1 MAARKRD
8 SNANAKRGSA
18 DGRPVARVGSRE
30 GAFVEP
36 EWFPGDDD
44 ADPEDSARDR
54 RHPGALSQDE
64 EEHRRRPVDDE
75 SYGRPLLPRSG
86 TLSSLGDTDRL
97 PVVESGFPV
106 EPEDFGRQFLS
117 SATQQDNFES
127 EVRWDELER
136 GSYSLGQVIS
146 ESTMEASGQEG
157 FEIPESGSFG
167 DARADADLEPPDS
180 DFDLRQDAVHETSL
194 FDRRFDELEGG
205 DGREHADI
213 ESAGGARDL
222 GSARDEGARELEAA
236 QTRETLEHG
245 RGGQGRPRMAK
256 TTIVPPPKI
265 TRRRAKRSKSNAARE
280 RRP

>member
-1 MAARKRD
+1 
-8 SNANAKRGSA
+8 
-18 DGRPVARVGSRE
+18 
-30 GAFVEP
+30 VEA
-36 EWFPGDDD
+36 ERFPGDDD

-64 EEHRRRPVDDE
+64 EEHQRRPVDDE

-106 EPEDFGRQFLS
+106 EPEDLGRQFLS

-127 EVRWDELER
+127 EVQWNELER
-136 GSYSLGQVIS
+136 GSYSLGQMIS

-157 FEIPESGSFG
+157 LEIPESGSFG
-167 DARADADLEPPDS
+167 GARADADLEPPDS
-180 DFDLRQDAVHETSL
+180 DFDLREDAVHESSL
-194 FDRRFDELEGG
+194 FDRRFDELEVGG
-205 DGREHADI
+205 AREQADI
-213 ESAGGARDL
+213 ESRGF

-245 RGGQGRPRMAK
+245 RGGLGRPRMSK
-256 TTIVPPPKI
+256 TTIVPPPKVPRKR
-265 TRRRAKRSKSNAARE
+265 TKRSKVNVARE
-280 RRP
+280 RRS